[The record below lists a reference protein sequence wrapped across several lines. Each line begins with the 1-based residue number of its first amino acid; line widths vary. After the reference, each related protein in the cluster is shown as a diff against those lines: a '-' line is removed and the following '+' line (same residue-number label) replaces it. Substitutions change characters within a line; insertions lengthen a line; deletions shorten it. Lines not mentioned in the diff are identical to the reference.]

1 MCVFLCNCKY
11 PDHRYYGSDEKD
23 YLAGNSITHVY
34 ILSVSMKKLRKVQT
48 GCVGRQCLE
57 SVGRPRLR
65 YVTFIFV
72 PGHAGIKD
80 NERAD
85 NLASKITA

>member
-1 MCVFLCNCKY
+1 
-11 PDHRYYGSDEKD
+11 
-23 YLAGNSITHVY
+23 
-34 ILSVSMKKLRKVQT
+34 MKKLRKVQT

-85 NLASKITA
+85 NLASKITV